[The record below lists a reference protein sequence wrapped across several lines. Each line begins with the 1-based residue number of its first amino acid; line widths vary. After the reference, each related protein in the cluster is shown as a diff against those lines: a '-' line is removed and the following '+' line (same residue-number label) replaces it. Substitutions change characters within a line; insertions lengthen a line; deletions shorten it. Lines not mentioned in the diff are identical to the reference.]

1 MRTGRPAGVR
11 PIELVGAA
19 GGGSFAIGGRF
30 GDGFF
35 IIIDDC
41 FEGEV
46 ELIEAVFLDDV
57 TDVGQVIGIGA
68 VACSE
73 DA

>member
-1 MRTGRPAGVR
+1 M
-11 PIELVGAA
+11 GAA
-19 GGGSFAIGGRF
+19 GGGSFAIGCGF

-35 IIIDDC
+35 IIIDDS

-57 TDVGQVIGIGA
+57 TDVGEVVGIGA
-68 VACSE
+68 VA
-73 DA
+73 

>member
-1 MRTGRPAGVR
+1 MGAG
-11 PIELVGAA
+11 
-19 GGGSFAIGGRF
+19 GGGSFAIGGGF

-35 IIIDDC
+35 IIVDDS

-46 ELIEAVFLDDV
+46 EPIEAVFLDDV
-57 TDVGQVIGIGA
+57 TDMGEVVGIGA
-68 VACSE
+68 VACGE